1 MPQIVKHMKI
11 KDQKEHNESNIKV
24 VILGSGFAGVNVY
37 QYLHKLVHGLGVS
50 FYMISDVNYFQF
62 TPLLHEVASGLLRPE
77 DIISPIRENIN
88 CCVGDF
94 ILDKVVSIDVD
105 AKIVKLEHSSI
116 NFDYLVIAT
125 GASTNYR
132 GIEGAKEYSYPLKT
146 VDEATELKDKVI
158 SLFEEREEGSSNRE
172 ISIIV
177 VGGGPTGIEV
187 ATEVSD
193 LTDSLVPLYRSVKK
207 ENIKISIFNA
217 TENFL
222 NGFPDV
228 LKRSVKHALER
239 GRISLRLDAAVQKV
253 ENGTLVLKSGESVHF
268 DLLIWTG
275 GVSPN
280 TPKMNLPGFDITKRI
295 TVSQYLNLE
304 GHECIFAIGD
314 VSDIEDN
321 PVPQL
326 AQVAI
331 DESKVCAYNILQS
344 IEKKPLVKYRKNLKG
359 FLLSLGRF
367 NAASEVGSILFLG
380 FPAWILWKFFYLSM
394 MFGKGSKIKIVFDW
408 FFDAF
413 ESRDLTKIDRN
424 NK

>member
-1 MPQIVKHMKI
+1 MK
-11 KDQKEHNESNIKV
+11 KKNQKGHKESNIKV

-37 QYLHKLVHGLGVS
+37 QYLHKLVHGFGVS
-50 FYMISDVNYFQF
+50 FYMVSDVNYFQF

-94 ILDKVVSIDVD
+94 ILDKVVSIDVN
-105 AKIVKLEHSSI
+105 ARIVKLEHTSI

-146 VDEATELKDKVI
+146 IDDAAELKNKVI
-158 SLFEEREEGSSNRE
+158 ALFEGREESSSDSE

-177 VGGGPTGIEV
+177 VGGGPTGIEI
-187 ATEVSD
+187 ATELSD
-193 LTDSLVPLYRSVKK
+193 LTDNLAPLYKSIKK

-228 LKRSVKHALER
+228 LKKSVKNAFKK

-253 ENGTLVLKSGESVHF
+253 EEATLVLKSGESAHF
-268 DLLIWTG
+268 DLLIWAG
-275 GVSPN
+275 GVLPN
-280 TPKMNLPGFDITKRI
+280 TPEMNLPSFDITKRI
-295 TVSQYLNLE
+295 TVTDYLNLE
-304 GHECIFAIGD
+304 GYEHIFAIGD
-314 VSDIEDN
+314 VSDIKDH

-331 DESKVCAYNILQS
+331 DEAKVCAYNILQS
-344 IEKKPLVKYRKNLKG
+344 IEGKPLVKYRNSLKG

-380 FPAWILWKFFYLSM
+380 FTAWVLWKFFYLSM
-394 MFGKGSKIKIVFDW
+394 MFGKGSKIKILFDW

-413 ESRDLTKIDRN
+413 ESRDLLKIDK
-424 NK
+424 NKR

>member
-1 MPQIVKHMKI
+1 MKKKNQKVH
-11 KDQKEHNESNIKV
+11 KDSNIKV

-37 QYLHKLVHGLGVS
+37 QYLHKLVHGFGVS
-50 FYMISDVNYFQF
+50 FYMVSDVNYFQF

-94 ILDKVVSIDVD
+94 ILDKVVSIDVN
-105 AKIVKLEHSSI
+105 ARIVKLEHTSI

-146 VDEATELKDKVI
+146 IDDAAELKNKVI
-158 SLFEEREEGSSNRE
+158 ALFEGREESSSDSE

-177 VGGGPTGIEV
+177 VGGGPTGIEI
-187 ATEVSD
+187 ATELSD
-193 LTDSLVPLYRSVKK
+193 LTDNLAPLYKSIKK

-228 LKRSVKHALER
+228 LKKSVKNAFKK

-253 ENGTLVLKSGESVHF
+253 EEATLVLKSGESAHF
-268 DLLIWTG
+268 DLLIWAG
-275 GVSPN
+275 GVLPN
-280 TPKMNLPGFDITKRI
+280 TPEMNLPSFDITKRI
-295 TVSQYLNLE
+295 TVTDYLNLE
-304 GHECIFAIGD
+304 GYAHIFAIGD
-314 VSDIEDN
+314 VSDIKDH

-331 DESKVCAYNILQS
+331 DEAKVCAYNILQS
-344 IEKKPLVKYRKNLKG
+344 IEGKPLVKYRNSLKG

-367 NAASEVGSILFLG
+367 NAASEVGSMLFLG
-380 FPAWILWKFFYLSM
+380 FTAWVLWKFFYLSM
-394 MFGKGSKIKIVFDW
+394 MFGKGSKIKILFDW

-413 ESRDLTKIDRN
+413 ESRDLLKIDK
-424 NK
+424 NKR